1 MLWRRRYYHRF
12 TLAELEIRR
21 EKRALIVQR
30 ALRLFAIVL
39 ALCLTMLLSLVCFK
53 PWKDLRSLEHERSFL
68 QAHLEKSR
76 EQMEQAKNEFIW
88 ISQDPHY
95 FEMIA
100 RRAHSPHCGTQA
112 PEIKRFSAGKE
123 NHARGSSPS
132 PVVGGSQTL
141 ACRTKYG
148 INLTQPYSGCLSG
161 SVLSYS
167 FINLAD
173 QLILSGKRHAGVVVR
188 YVPSFLARESASW
201 CLEKYKSLCSWGSSA
216 TL

>member
-100 RRAHSPHCGTQA
+100 RDKGNLALPGEHILKA
-112 PEIKRFSAGKE
+112 FFSRKKLV
-123 NHARGSSPS
+123 RGSCFSPT
-132 PVVGGSQTL
+132 VVGSQTL
-141 ACRTKYG
+141 GCKAEYGTKPAR
-148 INLTQPYSGCLSG
+148 PYSGCLPG
-161 SVLSYS
+161 SVLSCS
-167 FINLAD
+167 LINLAD
-173 QLILSGKRHAGVVVR
+173 QLMLSGKRHAGVVVR
-188 YVPSFLARESASW
+188 YVPSFLAKESASW
-201 CLEKYKSLCSWGSSA
+201 CLEKYKSFCSWGSSA

>member
-76 EQMEQAKNEFIW
+76 E
-88 ISQDPHY
+88 
-95 FEMIA
+95 
-100 RRAHSPHCGTQA
+100 RRS
-112 PEIKRFSAGKE
+112 
-123 NHARGSSPS
+123 
-132 PVVGGSQTL
+132 TL
-141 ACRTKYG
+141 AGVPVLKRIRRIPAACKDSD
-148 INLTQPYSGCLSG
+148 NLSAERSPIGPL
-161 SVLSYS
+161 L
-167 FINLAD
+167 
-173 QLILSGKRHAGVVVR
+173 
-188 YVPSFLARESASW
+188 YVFSPIM
-201 CLEKYKSLCSWGSSA
+201 
-216 TL
+216 TLPRK

>member
-100 RRAHSPHCGTQA
+100 RDKGNLALPG
-112 PEIKRFSAGKE
+112 E

-148 INLTQPYSGCLSG
+148 LNLTQPYSGCLSG

-167 FINLAD
+167 LINLAD

>member
-100 RRAHSPHCGTQA
+100 RDKG
-112 PEIKRFSAGKE
+112 
-123 NHARGSSPS
+123 
-132 PVVGGSQTL
+132 
-141 ACRTKYG
+141 
-148 INLTQPYSGCLSG
+148 
-161 SVLSYS
+161 
-167 FINLAD
+167 NLA
-173 QLILSGKRHAGVVVR
+173 LPGEHILRIAEPKRLKYSVFQRKKETMHA
-188 YVPSFLARESASW
+188 VPPPLPP
-201 CLEKYKSLCSWGSSA
+201 
-216 TL
+216 

>member
-30 ALRLFAIVL
+30 ALR
-39 ALCLTMLLSLVCFK
+39 LTMLLSLVCFK

-100 RRAHSPHCGTQA
+100 RDKG
-112 PEIKRFSAGKE
+112 
-123 NHARGSSPS
+123 
-132 PVVGGSQTL
+132 
-141 ACRTKYG
+141 
-148 INLTQPYSGCLSG
+148 
-161 SVLSYS
+161 
-167 FINLAD
+167 NLA
-173 QLILSGKRHAGVVVR
+173 LPGEHILRIAEPKR
-188 YVPSFLARESASW
+188 L
-201 CLEKYKSLCSWGSSA
+201 K
-216 TL
+216 

>member
-76 EQMEQAKNEFIW
+76 EQMQQAKNELIW

-100 RRAHSPHCGTQA
+100 RDKG
-112 PEIKRFSAGKE
+112 
-123 NHARGSSPS
+123 
-132 PVVGGSQTL
+132 
-141 ACRTKYG
+141 
-148 INLTQPYSGCLSG
+148 
-161 SVLSYS
+161 
-167 FINLAD
+167 NLA
-173 QLILSGKRHAGVVVR
+173 LPGEHILRIAEPKR
-188 YVPSFLARESASW
+188 L
-201 CLEKYKSLCSWGSSA
+201 K
-216 TL
+216 

>member
-12 TLAELEIRR
+12 TLAELEIRQ

-39 ALCLTMLLSLVCFK
+39 LLCLTMLLSLMCFK

-88 ISQDPHY
+88 TSQDPYY

-100 RRAHSPHCGTQA
+100 RDKS
-112 PEIKRFSAGKE
+112 
-123 NHARGSSPS
+123 
-132 PVVGGSQTL
+132 
-141 ACRTKYG
+141 
-148 INLTQPYSGCLSG
+148 
-161 SVLSYS
+161 
-167 FINLAD
+167 NLA
-173 QLILSGKRHAGVVVR
+173 LPGEHILRIEEPKR
-188 YVPSFLARESASW
+188 L
-201 CLEKYKSLCSWGSSA
+201 K
-216 TL
+216 

>member
-76 EQMEQAKNEFIW
+76 EQMEQAKKRIYL
-88 ISQDPHY
+88 DLTG
-95 FEMIA
+95 
-100 RRAHSPHCGTQA
+100 SP
-112 PEIKRFSAGKE
+112 
-123 NHARGSSPS
+123 
-132 PVVGGSQTL
+132 L
-141 ACRTKYG
+141 
-148 INLTQPYSGCLSG
+148 L
-161 SVLSYS
+161 
-167 FINLAD
+167 
-173 QLILSGKRHAGVVVR
+173 
-188 YVPSFLARESASW
+188 
-201 CLEKYKSLCSWGSSA
+201 
-216 TL
+216 

>member
-53 PWKDLRSLEHERSFL
+53 PWKDHERSFL

-100 RRAHSPHCGTQA
+100 RDKG
-112 PEIKRFSAGKE
+112 
-123 NHARGSSPS
+123 
-132 PVVGGSQTL
+132 
-141 ACRTKYG
+141 
-148 INLTQPYSGCLSG
+148 
-161 SVLSYS
+161 
-167 FINLAD
+167 NLA
-173 QLILSGKRHAGVVVR
+173 LPGEHILRIAEPKR
-188 YVPSFLARESASW
+188 L
-201 CLEKYKSLCSWGSSA
+201 K
-216 TL
+216 